1 MNVNM
6 KRLRKEKGLTQ
17 EELAKL
23 VDATKRQIGA
33 WERGENDLPL
43 DYADSIASV
52 LGCTLDEL
60 AGRAD
65 GADGLGIDPYPSL
78 TRDERELLSLFRSM
92 GEREKALTMENAR
105 AFAALSVKDGA
116 GNPQDVG
123 RAGIVVTP

>member
-17 EELAKL
+17 EELAKM

-78 TRDERELLSLFRSM
+78 TRDERDLLLLFRSM
-92 GEREKALTMENAR
+92 GEREKVLMMDNAR

-116 GNPQDVG
+116 GNREDVE
-123 RAGIVVTP
+123 RAGIAVS

>member
-17 EELAKL
+17 EELAKM

-78 TRDERELLSLFRSM
+78 TRDERDLLLLFRSM
-92 GEREKALTMENAR
+92 GEREKVLMMDNAR

-116 GNPQDVG
+116 GNREDVE
-123 RAGIVVTP
+123 RAGIALS

>member
-17 EELAKL
+17 EELAKM

-78 TRDERELLSLFRSM
+78 TRDERDLLLLFRSM
-92 GEREKALTMENAR
+92 GEREKVLMMDNAR

-116 GNPQDVG
+116 GNHEDVE
-123 RAGIVVTP
+123 RAGIAVS

>member
-17 EELAKL
+17 EELAKM
-23 VDATKRQIGA
+23 VGATKRQIGS

-78 TRDERELLSLFRSM
+78 TQDERELLSLYRNMDVRERS
-92 GEREKALTMENAR
+92 LLMENAR

-116 GNPQDVG
+116 GSPQDVG
-123 RAGIVVTP
+123 RAGIVVSA